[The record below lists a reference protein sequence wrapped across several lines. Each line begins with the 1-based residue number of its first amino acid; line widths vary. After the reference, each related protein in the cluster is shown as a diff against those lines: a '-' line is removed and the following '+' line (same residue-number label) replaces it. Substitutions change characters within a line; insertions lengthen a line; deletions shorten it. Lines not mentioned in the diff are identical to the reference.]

1 MQQKVFDI
9 EIALPRIAEAIAPY
23 PKAGLFT
30 LMEEGYST
38 PFLVLV
44 ACILSIRTLDEVML
58 PASRRLFARAAT
70 PAQVAALPIEELTA
84 LIGKVGFA
92 PGKAKQI
99 AAMAVRLTADYEGQ
113 LPCDRELMLSFAGVG
128 PKCANLAISI
138 ACGEPFIGVDIHVH
152 RVTNRWGY
160 VQTRTPEATLAA
172 LESKLSQKYWIDLN
186 RLIMPFGKFI
196 CTGTRPHCSTCPLLE
211 MCPQIGVLN
220 CV

>member
-1 MQQKVFDI
+1 MEKKPFDI
-9 EIALPRIAEAIAPY
+9 ETALPRIADAIAPY

-30 LMEEGYST
+30 LMEEGYRT
-38 PFLVLV
+38 PFAILV

-70 PAQVAALPIEELTA
+70 PARVATLPLEELTA
-84 LIGKVGFA
+84 LIADVGFA
-92 PGKAKQI
+92 PGKARQI
-99 AAMAVRLTADYEGQ
+99 AAMATRLTADYEGQ

-138 ACGEPFIGVDIHVH
+138 ACGEPFIGVDVHVH

-160 VQTRTPEATLAA
+160 VQTRTPEATLAV
-172 LESKLSQKYWIDLN
+172 LEAKLPQKYWIDLN

-196 CTGTRPHCSTCPLLE
+196 CTGIRPHCSTCPLME
-211 MCPQIGVLN
+211 MCPQIGV
-220 CV
+220 V